1 MMSTARHRV
10 RGPRAQD
17 TPIQIVIVEHDPV
30 FRAGLVQGLRDSRQ
44 IRVVAHGAKVDEAL
58 VLLRDGL
65 VDLSVLGLEGIS
77 IDGTCFIARLAA
89 ASPDAGVIVVSASED
104 RQHAEAALQ
113 AGARGFVLKRTV
125 RHELIQAVDAVRS
138 GRQYVSPELVTPS
151 QATGLPRVH
160 RPPAA
165 DDLGRGALTL
175 REAAILG
182 HASRGLT
189 NAEVA
194 RELGLSAKTVK
205 NYMSTILSKLQ
216 ARSRLEAVLKFQGSA
231 LLS

>member
-1 MMSTARHRV
+1 MSTAGHRV
-10 RGPRAQD
+10 RGPRAQG
-17 TPIQIVIVEHDPV
+17 TPNRIVIVEHDPV
-30 FRAGLVQGLRDSRQ
+30 FRAGLVQALRDSRQ
-44 IRVVAHGAKVDEAL
+44 IRVVAHGAKVAEAL

-65 VDLSVLGLEGIS
+65 VDVNVLGLESIS
-77 IDGTCFIARLAA
+77 IDDACCIARLAA

-113 AGARGFVLKRTV
+113 AGAGGFVLKRTV
-125 RHELIQAVDAVRS
+125 RHELVQAVDAVRA
-138 GRQYVSPELVTPS
+138 GRKYVSPGLATPS
-151 QATGLPRVH
+151 PATGLPRVH
-160 RPPAA
+160 LPPAA
-165 DDLGRGALTL
+165 DDFRPVALTL
-175 REAAILG
+175 REAEILS

-194 RELGLSAKTVK
+194 HELGLSTKTVK

-216 ARSRLEAVLKFQGSA
+216 ARNRLEAVLKSQGSA